1 MILVKYS
8 KLFSVT
14 FIQILSLCSM
24 ILQYKNIPVY
34 YEDIGTGKVVIL
46 IHGFLENS
54 TMWQGIMPQI
64 SLTHRVIC
72 IDLLGHGQTGSIG
85 YIHTMEDMAEA
96 VMAVLNHLEVCDYVV
111 IGHSMGGYVALA
123 LAKMNQEALRGL
135 CLMNSTYR
143 ADDDERRDMRRK
155 ANQMVQTNFKNV
167 VRVSFINLFSAES
180 RITHK
185 DEMEVALNHALK
197 TTLQGYMAAQEGMM
211 VRADSY
217 EFFRCLTV
225 KKLIIMGSDDPFING
240 GRILKETE
248 DSDIICQELPFGH
261 MSHIENK
268 SEISDIITHF
278 IE

>member
-1 MILVKYS
+1 MILK
-8 KLFSVT
+8 
-14 FIQILSLCSM
+14 
-24 ILQYKNIPVY
+24 YKNIPVY
-34 YEDIGTGKVVIL
+34 FEDIGTGKVVIL

-96 VMAVLNHLEVCDYVV
+96 VMAVLNHLEVFDYVV
-111 IGHSMGGYVALA
+111 IGHSMGGYVALV

-143 ADDDERRDMRRK
+143 ADDDERRDVRRK
-155 ANQMVQTNFKNV
+155 ANKMVQTNFRNV
-167 VRVSFINLFSAES
+167 VRLSFTNLFSAAS
-180 RITHK
+180 RITYK
-185 DEMEVALNHALK
+185 DEMENALNDALK
-197 TTLQGYMAAQEGMM
+197 TSLQGYMAAQEGMM
-211 VRADSY
+211 VRPDSY
-217 EFFRCLTV
+217 EFFKSLTA
-225 KKLIIMGSDDPFING
+225 KKLIIMGSDDPVIDG
-240 GRILKETE
+240 DRLLRETK
-248 DSDIICQELPFGH
+248 DSDIICHELPYGH

-268 SEISDIITHF
+268 SEISYIIMRF